1 MMVEVDYR
9 QRLQQAILESDV
21 VKIFDNLL
29 TVGVEE

>member
-1 MMVEVDYR
+1 MVEVDYR

-21 VKIFDNLL
+21 VKILISL